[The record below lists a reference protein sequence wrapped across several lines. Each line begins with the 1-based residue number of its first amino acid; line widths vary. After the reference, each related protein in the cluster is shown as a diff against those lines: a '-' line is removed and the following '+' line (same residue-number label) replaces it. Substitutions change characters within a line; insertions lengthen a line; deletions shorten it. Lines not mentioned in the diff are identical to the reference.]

1 MKPTDPLAGKR
12 QAINE
17 GELTTLS
24 WPMESKYD
32 ACPVEVGQ
40 ILGLRSCTIEITR
53 IERTKHEGKRSWIA
67 LFTRYPHHA
76 DRALL
81 LPASGDGYTSDPKRA
96 LGLNEDVFHE
106 SPPTIDTIEEE
117 DRSPAHKNAGE
128 PPEPE
133 VIPHRVVMG
142 TRASSDAHQRFLLE
156 VGSERIAEQE
166 QPLEIRLARL
176 RANSRGRHVDI
187 SGDLRVI
194 EERIAKAER
203 KLERAA

>member
-1 MKPTDPLAGKR
+1 VTPVDPLAGKR
-12 QAINE
+12 QAIND

-24 WPMESKYD
+24 WPMNSKGD
-32 ACPVEVGQ
+32 SCPVDIGE

-53 IERTKHEGKRSWIA
+53 IERTKHKGKRTWIA

-76 DRALL
+76 DRPLL
-81 LPASGDGYTSDPKRA
+81 IPASGDGYTSDPKRA

-133 VIPHRVVMG
+133 VIPHQVVK
-142 TRASSDAHQRFLLE
+142 SSRGSRDAHQRFLLE
-156 VGSERIAEQE
+156 VGAERLAEQE
-166 QPLEIRLARL
+166 QPLELRLARL

-187 SGDLRVI
+187 SRELHVI
-194 EERIAKAER
+194 EKRIEAAER